1 MKKFF
6 EDFKAFAMR
15 GNVIDMAVGVIIGAA
30 FGSITTSLVNDI
42 FMPLIGVLTGG
53 INFGGLFIALDGGS
67 YVSAEAAAAAG
78 VILAVVRRGKP
89 HAHWGGWLLLLGL
102 VLFAGGRLMLT
113 IYPLGTTVACVAV
126 PLLALAGFVY
136 YLYQREFFCAGLGV
150 GVAIAGMW
158 FARRAADSAS
168 WSGKALIVEIVLLV
182 IVLAVLAFA
191 LSVGRNGGKWGKEE
205 REKVIFSGTTNYRV
219 MYGVLILAATALLAA
234 MFAPAAAMYL
244 MWVGIVLLFVLA
256 VYYTIHLM

>member
-78 VILAVVRRGKP
+78 VGQGIVEACAGHIDYVEAMLASGSAQQINDMT
-89 HAHWGGWLLLLGL
+89 AHLG
-102 VLFAGGRLMLT
+102 
-113 IYPLGTTVACVAV
+113 
-126 PLLALAGFVY
+126 ALAFV
-136 YLYQREFFCAGLGV
+136 RCR
-150 GVAIAGMW
+150 IADHGN
-158 FARRAADSAS
+158 
-168 WSGKALIVEIVLLV
+168 
-182 IVLAVLAFA
+182 
-191 LSVGRNGGKWGKEE
+191 GRI
-205 REKVIFSGTTNYRV
+205 R
-219 MYGVLILAATALLAA
+219 M
-234 MFAPAAAMYL
+234 
-244 MWVGIVLLFVLA
+244 
-256 VYYTIHLM
+256 

>member
-78 VILAVVRRGKP
+78 VSPCFVTAGTPPPPMILRRWCRCIIRSALTCSPSSSGRKT
-89 HAHWGGWLLLLGL
+89 AA
-102 VLFAGGRLMLT
+102 AGG
-113 IYPLGTTVACVAV
+113 I
-126 PLLALAGFVY
+126 
-136 YLYQREFFCAGLGV
+136 
-150 GVAIAGMW
+150 
-158 FARRAADSAS
+158 
-168 WSGKALIVEIVLLV
+168 
-182 IVLAVLAFA
+182 
-191 LSVGRNGGKWGKEE
+191 
-205 REKVIFSGTTNYRV
+205 
-219 MYGVLILAATALLAA
+219 
-234 MFAPAAAMYL
+234 
-244 MWVGIVLLFVLA
+244 
-256 VYYTIHLM
+256 